1 MSKSKKILFISIFLL
16 LILFVMEI
24 FSFLIFKLFNFDEKF
39 NLYDEKRVGNLKYVY
54 HNNVQLALPK
64 PDTQILHFTREFID
78 RFKTKDV
85 LSLGFGL
92 FDDGINLEKKK
103 FAVAIGDSFTRG
115 VGSGDNLK
123 NGWVEI
129 VEGELQDYDILNLGN
144 LGRSVIDQ
152 KYGYDLLKKNIK
164 HEVIIYNFFT
174 GGDYYANTADNSASF
189 FLNKK
194 IKEDNLNKEQISELI
209 KNLQIYHGYDPSLE
223 YLLNAKYRSYSLWLL
238 VKISLITNISKFLPE
253 NLLPEIYYKPYK
265 AFNAYQQTR
274 MGLVSNEIYEL
285 GKEVY
290 KSSESLK
297 IENRTFHIN
306 KLYQDKEVMN
316 QIVDNSI
323 LQIKRFSTQS
333 SKENKKFLLIIHPS
347 QNDVYNEILNKKIS
361 IDYAYMRQRLIRG
374 LGSDIPILDLTLKIK
389 EKISNNDKLRFFWEE
404 DGHYTPDGYKF
415 VAKQITKFLEEI
427 K

>member
-24 FSFLIFKLFNFDEKF
+24 FSFLIFKLFNYDEKF

-174 GGDYYANTADNSASF
+174 GGDYYENTADNSASF

-194 IKEDNLNKEQISELI
+194 L
-209 KNLQIYHGYDPSLE
+209 
-223 YLLNAKYRSYSLWLL
+223 
-238 VKISLITNISKFLPE
+238 
-253 NLLPEIYYKPYK
+253 
-265 AFNAYQQTR
+265 
-274 MGLVSNEIYEL
+274 
-285 GKEVY
+285 
-290 KSSESLK
+290 
-297 IENRTFHIN
+297 
-306 KLYQDKEVMN
+306 
-316 QIVDNSI
+316 
-323 LQIKRFSTQS
+323 
-333 SKENKKFLLIIHPS
+333 
-347 QNDVYNEILNKKIS
+347 KKI
-361 IDYAYMRQRLIRG
+361 I
-374 LGSDIPILDLTLKIK
+374 
-389 EKISNNDKLRFFWEE
+389 
-404 DGHYTPDGYKF
+404 
-415 VAKQITKFLEEI
+415 
-427 K
+427 

>member
-1 MSKSKKILFISIFLL
+1 M
-16 LILFVMEI
+16 
-24 FSFLIFKLFNFDEKF
+24 
-39 NLYDEKRVGNLKYVY
+39 
-54 HNNVQLALPK
+54 
-64 PDTQILHFTREFID
+64 
-78 RFKTKDV
+78 
-85 LSLGFGL
+85 
-92 FDDGINLEKKK
+92 
-103 FAVAIGDSFTRG
+103 
-115 VGSGDNLK
+115 
-123 NGWVEI
+123 
-129 VEGELQDYDILNLGN
+129 
-144 LGRSVIDQ
+144 
-152 KYGYDLLKKNIK
+152 
-164 HEVIIYNFFT
+164 
-174 GGDYYANTADNSASF
+174 
-189 FLNKK
+189 
-194 IKEDNLNKEQISELI
+194 
-209 KNLQIYHGYDPSLE
+209 E